1 MAHDYRYNA
10 FDDVAEPL
18 AISGEIHIIPSSSPY
33 TIRLAE
39 VPQKT
44 TPSGI
49 SLTIAGTAAS
59 EVAATPA
66 AGEFWVDYNTGAD
79 NDENWNTGTIQFNS
93 ADAGKTVVV
102 NYNGIGTLV
111 SVDFHGTQLFD
122 TAGTHNFTIPKG
134 VSKVYVSGSGAGGGG
149 SPGWS
154 GQPTNGGGSGDAVYR
169 KELTV
174 VPGSIITVTV
184 GAGGSA
190 GYYNSSTNIPGG
202 AGGASSFGSL
212 LSLPGGGG
220 GSQEAPGSSGG
231 EGGFAGTST
240 AVGDSIVIRGGGGNT
255 RFCAAQPILFGNGSG
270 ANGSKY
276 GQGGG
281 AAYSGG
287 TSKYSGG
294 AGAPGF
300 ILVEW

>member
-1 MAHDYRYNA
+1 MHDYRYNPFSNA
-10 FDDVAEPL
+10 LEPI
-18 AISGEIHIIPSSSPY
+18 AIMGETHAIPTNSPF

-39 VPQKT
+39 VPLKES
-44 TPSGI
+44 PSTV
-49 SLTIAGTAAS
+49 SLTIGGVAGV
-59 EVAATPA
+59 EVAADPA
-66 AGEFWVDYNTGAD
+66 AGEFRCDYTTGAD
-79 NDENWNTGTIQFNS
+79 EDDNWNTGLIQFNA
-93 ADAGKTVVV
+93 ADAGKTVVAS
-102 NYNGIGTLV
+102 YNGIGSLA
-111 SVDFHGTQLFD
+111 SADFHGSQFFD
-122 TAGTHNFTIPKG
+122 TAGTHNFTVPKG

-149 SPGWS
+149 SPCWS
-154 GQPTNGGGSGDAVYR
+154 GTESYGGGGGDSIYK

-184 GAGGSA
+184 GAGGA
-190 GYYNSSTNIPGG
+190 GGYYNSSTNVPGG

-220 GSQEAPGSSGG
+220 GSQSAPGSAGG

-240 AVGDSIVIRGGGGNT
+240 AVADSIAIRGAGGNT

-281 AAYSGG
+281 AAYSNGS
-287 TSKYSGG
+287 SKYSGG